1 MSKNFDIDDK
11 ISIAELKK
19 DVSHLREKL
28 DLLINTA
35 EAIRIETKK
44 TNGRVTASEGEII
57 LLKEKGKD
65 YITKEDFA
73 ITGWD
78 KKTKITVAIIGL
90 LGTIIGLF
98 MPRILEK
105 ILT

>member
-1 MSKNFDIDDK
+1 MTKELDIEDK

-19 DVSHLREKL
+19 DVTYLREKL

-44 TNGRVTASEGEII
+44 TNGRVTASEAEIL
-57 LLKEKGKD
+57 LLKEKSKD
-65 YITKEDFA
+65 YITKENFA

-90 LGTIIGLF
+90 LGTLFGLF
-98 MPRILEK
+98 FPKVLEVILK
-105 ILT
+105 

>member
-1 MSKNFDIDDK
+1 MTKELDIEDK

-19 DVSHLREKL
+19 DVTHLREKL
-28 DLLINTA
+28 DVLINTA

-44 TNGRVTASEGEII
+44 TNGRVTTSEGEIL
-57 LLKEKGKD
+57 LLKEKSKE
-65 YITKEDFA
+65 YITKEDLA

-90 LGTIIGLF
+90 LGTIIGF
-98 MPRILEK
+98 VLEK
-105 ILT
+105 ILL